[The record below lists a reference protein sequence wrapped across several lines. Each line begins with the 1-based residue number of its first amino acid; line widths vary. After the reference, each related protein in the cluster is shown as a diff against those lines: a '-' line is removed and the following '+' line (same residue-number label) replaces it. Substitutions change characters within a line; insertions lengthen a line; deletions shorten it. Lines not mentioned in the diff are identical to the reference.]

1 MKGQPFRVYI
11 SATLLACSA
20 GAQVLAGV
28 TGGLTVWQGLCL
40 LVTFTA
46 AGVGTVLGD
55 LESSKKPGGRKRPFL
70 TTCGCTAGHLET
82 PGAPQCCRE
91 WLSRIRRP

>member
-55 LESSKKPGGRKRPFL
+55 LESSKKARWSK
-70 TTCGCTAGHLET
+70 TAVFDHLRMHC
-82 PGAPQCCRE
+82 GAPGNARCPAV
-91 WLSRIRRP
+91 LP